1 MNITAMSRAE
11 VEDFL
16 YREARFLDEWQ
27 LEQWADL
34 FTPDGEY
41 LIPPI
46 DNPLAETGKD
56 LFLVY
61 DDRLRLTERAKRLL
75 KKQAHAEFPHSVLR
89 RIVSNVIVEDERDGI
104 TTACC
109 NYVLY
114 RSRNGVSEV
123 FPGYSIY
130 HLVRAGD
137 GRISVKCKRAVIA
150 SDSLR
155 QQGRVSIIL

>member
-1 MNITAMSRAE
+1 MNTMTVTRTEA
-11 VEDFL
+11 EDFL
-16 YREARFLDEWQ
+16 FREARMLDEWA
-27 LEQWADL
+27 LVEWAEL
-34 FTPDGEY
+34 FEPDGEY

-46 DNPLAETGKD
+46 DNPQADVGRD

-89 RIVSNVIVEDERDGI
+89 RIVSNVIVEGEHDGV
-104 TTACC
+104 TTVIC
-109 NYVLY
+109 NYVLF
-114 RSRNGVSEV
+114 RSRKEHSEM

-130 HLVRAGD
+130 QLVRKDD
-137 GRISVKCKRAVIA
+137 GRLSIKRKRAVIA

-155 QQGRVSIIL
+155 EQGRVSIIL

>member
-1 MNITAMSRAE
+1 MLTRAE
-11 VEDFL
+11 SEDFL
-16 YREARFLDEWQ
+16 YHEAYLLDEWQ
-27 LEQWADL
+27 LVEWSEL

-46 DNPLAETGKD
+46 DNPKAEAGKD

-61 DDRLRLTERAKRLL
+61 DDRHRLGERAKRLL

-89 RIVSNVIVEDERDGI
+89 RIVSNVIVHGVKDEVA
-104 TTACC
+104 TVSC

-114 RSRNGVSEV
+114 RSRKEESEV
-123 FPGYSIY
+123 FPGHSIY
-130 HLVRAGD
+130 ELVRAG
-137 GRISVKCKRAVIA
+137 GGQLSIKRKRAVIA

-155 QQGRVSIIL
+155 EQGRVSIIL